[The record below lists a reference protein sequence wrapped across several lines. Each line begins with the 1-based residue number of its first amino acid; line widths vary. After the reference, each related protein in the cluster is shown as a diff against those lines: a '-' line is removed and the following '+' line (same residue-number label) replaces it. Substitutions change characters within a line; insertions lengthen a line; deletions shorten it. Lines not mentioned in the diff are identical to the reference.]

1 MTKEIVIVEGVRTP
15 IGNFGGALK
24 DVTAHKLGDY
34 IAQCKA
40 NGGAVT
46 INLGI
51 YQDGTVDPNAVEVLK
66 EVRKRVR

>member
-1 MTKEIVIVEGVRTP
+1 VQEKVEMPRP
-15 IGNFGGALK
+15 RF
-24 DVTAHKLGDY
+24 TAQQLGDY
-34 IAQCKA
+34 VGLCKA

-51 YQDGTVDPNAVEVLK
+51 YQDGMVDPKAVNLLK